1 MIKRLRKIESWL
13 VLVGAMMLFVMML
26 IGSSD
31 VIGRYLF
38 NKPIPYAIE
47 YEKILMLLIVV
58 FGWAFLQSKFVGGQ
72 IKVELVVSRFKP
84 RAQIV
89 IRFINMFIS
98 LGLFVLIAW
107 QSMDVGLKIM
117 DQGRII
123 LGLKLPSFYLYFAVC
138 FGACFACFESIF
150 QLLNYFIKDK
160 PEAKT

>member
-1 MIKRLRKIESWL
+1 LIKRLRKIESWL
-13 VLVGAMMLFVMML
+13 VIVAAVLLFIMMLV
-26 IGSSD
+26 GSSD

-38 NKPIPYAIE
+38 NKPIPYAVE

-58 FGWAFLQSKFVGGQ
+58 FGWAFLQSKFIGGQ
-72 IKVELVVSRFKP
+72 IKVELVVSRLKP

-98 LGLFVLIAW
+98 LGLFALIAW
-107 QSMDVGLKIM
+107 QSLVVGMQIM
-117 DQGRII
+117 DQHRVI
-123 LGLKLPSFYLYFAVC
+123 LGLQLPSFYLYFAVC

-160 PEAKT
+160 TEAKA